1 MWFLLLIP
9 LIAVPFTGLV
19 VKQIDSQPKQSIEQ
33 QIVKN
38 KG

>member
-9 LIAVPFTGLV
+9 LIAAPFTGVV
-19 VKQIDSQPKQSIEQ
+19 VKQIDSQPKQPAEQ